1 MRIASVG
8 TALPANRFPQAQIT
22 EALLARW
29 QHKLPEP
36 RLLPRLH
43 ANCGVEFRHFVLP
56 LQDYPALNTFTATNN
71 TWIEHA
77 VSLSETAIAGA
88 LTPLGLTA
96 ADVSAIFFASVTG
109 IASPTIDARLINR
122 LPFPDSVKRT
132 PIFGLGCVAG
142 AAGIARASDYVRAFP
157 GEIALLLSVEICS
170 LTWQDDDQSIANLI
184 SCGLFGDGAAAVVI
198 AGDDVQLPAATA
210 PPGPRILA
218 TRSTFY
224 RNSEYVMGWDI
235 GSTGFTIV
243 LSPDVPKVVLE
254 NLRGNL
260 DSFLAAHSLTLADIG
275 SWIFHSGGPKV
286 LEAVETSLDLPK
298 DALALSWKSLR
309 EVGNLSA
316 ASVLMV
322 LADTLEGHSGAP
334 GSYSILAAMGPG
346 FCLELVLLQW

>member
-8 TALPANRFPQAQIT
+8 TALPTHRYTQAEIS
-22 EALLARW
+22 EALLKRW
-29 QHKLPEP
+29 EGRLPEP
-36 RLLPRLH
+36 RLLTRLH
-43 ANCGVEFRHFVLP
+43 ANCGVEYRYFALP
-56 LQDYPALNTFTATNN
+56 IEAYPSLKGFGATNDA
-71 TWIEHA
+71 WIAASVDLGEQC
-77 VSLSETAIAGA
+77 IARA
-88 LTPLGLTA
+88 LEPLGLTA
-96 ADVSAIFFASVTG
+96 ADVSAIFFATVTG
-109 IASPTIDARLINR
+109 IASPTIGARLMNR
-122 LPFPDSVKRT
+122 MPFKASMKRT

-142 AAGIARASDYVRAFP
+142 AAGIARAADYVRGFP
-157 GEIALLLSVEICS
+157 GEIALLLSVELCS

-198 AGDDVQLPAATA
+198 AGSDVTLPASKL

-224 RNSEYVMGWDI
+224 RNTEQVMGWSI
-235 GSTGFTIV
+235 GDTGFTIV

-254 NLRGNL
+254 NLRGDADL
-260 DSFLAAHSLTLADIG
+260 FLAEHGLTLGDIG

-286 LEAVETSLDLPK
+286 LEAAETALELGK
-298 DALALSWKSLR
+298 DALAGSWKSLR

-322 LADTLEGHSGAP
+322 LADALEDHRGTA
-334 GSYSILAAMGPG
+334 GSYSILAAMGPA

>member
-56 LQDYPALNTFTATNN
+56 LESYPALSTFTATNN

-198 AGDDVQLPAATA
+198 AGDDVRLPAATA
-210 PPGPRILA
+210 VPGPRILA

-254 NLRGNL
+254 NLRGNV
-260 DSFLAAHSLTLADIG
+260 DSFLAAHSLTLADVG

-322 LADTLEGHSGAP
+322 LADTLDGHRGAP